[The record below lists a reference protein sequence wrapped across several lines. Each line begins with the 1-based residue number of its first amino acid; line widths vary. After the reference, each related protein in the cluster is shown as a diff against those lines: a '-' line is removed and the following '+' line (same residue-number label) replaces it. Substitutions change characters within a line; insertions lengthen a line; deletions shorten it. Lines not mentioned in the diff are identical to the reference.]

1 MTDETTNTTVETKD
15 TSYEDQFGGEASKE
29 FEYDPDKIKPE
40 FEELDLDKEET
51 HEIPE
56 GEELEKV
63 EEEKTT
69 EEPVKKE
76 EVAVD
81 YKTELEKARAEFEQY
96 RQTEQERFNAFY
108 QQEQQKK
115 AQEGKL
121 LEEIDK
127 TLDAEEMAAEFEKI
141 ETPKDLS
148 KFVLKQ
154 SVKMAEKLI
163 SEKIAPLFEYAKHL
177 RTQEINT
184 NVNRSLTEFKDK
196 YKEEAEVALKP
207 GTPINTAL
215 LKELKWLSDQ
225 NPNIQNPYELLEKAF
240 LLVRPSSIEKKVEEG
255 VKKVIDSKKSMAL
268 PPSSGRSTVSAPAKI
283 DSVSDAFRQSLNEL
297 KKRN

>member
-1 MTDETTNTTVETKD
+1 MRTN
-15 TSYEDQFGGEASKE
+15 
-29 FEYDPDKIKPE
+29 
-40 FEELDLDKEET
+40 LDKEET
-51 HEIPE
+51 PE
-56 GEELEKV
+56 VPKGEEPVKA
-63 EEEKTT
+63 EEEIIA

-76 EVAVD
+76 EATPD

-96 RQTEQERFNAFY
+96 RQTEQERFNSFY

-121 LEEIDK
+121 LDEIDK
-127 TLDAEEMAAEFEKI
+127 SLDADEMAAEFEKI

-163 SEKIAPLFEYAKHL
+163 SEKIAPLFEYAQHL
-177 RTQEINT
+177 RTQEIEG
-184 NVNRSLTEFKDK
+184 NVNKTISEFKSK
-196 YKEEAEVALKP
+196 YGKEAEIALQP
-207 GTPINTAL
+207 GTPTNKAL
-215 LKELKWLSDQ
+215 IAELKS
-225 NPNIQNPYELLEKAF
+225 NPNLPLEKAF
-240 LLVRPSSIEKKVEEG
+240 LLVRPNSIKEQVEEG
-255 VKKVIDSKKSMAL
+255 VKKVIDGKKSMAL

>member
-51 HEIPE
+51 PEVPE
-56 GEELEKV
+56 GEEPAKT
-63 EEEKTT
+63 EEEKPVDEPAKT
-69 EEPVKKE
+69 EQTS
-76 EVAVD
+76 VD

-96 RQTEQERFNAFY
+96 RQTEQERFNHFY

-121 LEEIDK
+121 LDEIDK
-127 TLDAEEMAAEFEKI
+127 SLDADEMAAEFEKI

-163 SEKIAPLFEYAKHL
+163 SEKIAPLFEYAQHL
-177 RTQEINT
+177 RTQEIEG
-184 NVNRSLTEFKDK
+184 NVNKTISEFKSK
-196 YKEEAEVALKP
+196 YGKEAEIALQP
-207 GTPINTAL
+207 GTPANKAL
-215 LKELKWLSDQ
+215 IAELKS
-225 NPNIQNPYELLEKAF
+225 NPNLPLEKAF
-240 LLVRPSSIEKKVEEG
+240 LLVRPNSIKEQVEEG
-255 VKKVIDSKKSMAL
+255 VKKVIDGKKSMAL
-268 PPSSGRSTVSAPAKI
+268 PPSSGRSTVSAPTKI